1 MNHKPILTKP
11 LTNITAVVGTN
22 VSMECKVLS
31 DLSMFIQWVK
41 FKGLCEDCAIIK
53 NKVMDI
59 SRVWFSLHETWLTI

>member
-31 DLSMFIQWVK
+31 DLSMYIQWFK
-41 FKGLCEDCAIIK
+41 FKGLCHDCAIIE
-53 NKVMDI
+53 NKVMDM
-59 SRVWFSLHETWLTI
+59 SSVVFTA